1 MATAPETATTSARG
15 TTSATPST
23 SATASTSATGTTSA
37 RGTTSA
43 TPSTSA
49 TASTFATVTYDT
61 ADAGAYEVLR
71 DRLAAQSAD
80 LARRAGLLNTRR
92 VAEFGSA
99 RLALASTE
107 RLRTEQPGVPCDLA
121 AVGDTLLLGSAGRP
135 GDMRTRTAAV
145 ADVFTL
151 YDRDLNPLA
160 ESAVPGLLDDPA
172 FVREFADLH
181 RYYRQARLLRLRA
194 VGGRLLAVFRTG
206 EKADDI
212 RVLRWELTEDG
223 RAAFL
228 DARGERDDVFPPSH
242 DFEWTAAS
250 REDHVLGRHPH
261 VSVRGE
267 FHVSAVGGALTVKL
281 EDDTETA
288 GGVYSEPVDEPL
300 QSLADADIAHARVGA
315 LILLRVRPYKE
326 DTDRHLV
333 FNTLTKSVVRLDGIG
348 LACRRLPDDQ
358 GIVFPGGYCLATGV
372 HKTYELDAT
381 GLEFEREVRSPNG
394 EDVLYAFHARG
405 ASRGLLLSYNT
416 IRKEVANPLPCR
428 GWALAEDGTFTV
440 LRADGDEPAQVHPV
454 QRWHSPYVSDT
465 YAAAAPTGSGPLARV
480 GNADLVRGI
489 SACLSVAGAVG
500 EGITTAEGYRA
511 LAASCVRAADA
522 HHWLGEADLGDLAG
536 ALAAVRETAE
546 QVLGEFET
554 VRDLTRRAAEARDA
568 AAERIASVVR
578 RLRGEA
584 PKEAAAWV
592 RGLTELRHAHGHL
605 LTVKELR
612 YADAPGIDALAEEAE
627 ASLADL
633 GRRAVAFLAREDAF
647 DAQRADAEALVA
659 DAEAIATVA
668 EAGPV
673 AARLDELADGL
684 RTVTDVVAEL
694 DLGDTTVRTA
704 LLERVAAVLGGVN
717 RARATLDAR
726 RRALL
731 DREGR
736 AEFTAETALLGQAVT
751 AALAAADTPE
761 RCDDQLARLL
771 ARLEDL
777 ESRFAEFDGFLAELA
792 DKRTEIYD
800 ALAVRKQ
807 ALSDTRARRAGQLA
821 AAAARIMETITRRCA
836 TLADAD
842 AVSTYFASDPMPAKV
857 RRTADELRALGDS
870 VRAEELDGRLKSAR
884 QEASRAL
891 RDRTDLY
898 ADDGRTLRLGAHRFA
913 VNTQPLDLTLVPDG
927 DGLAFALTGTDY
939 RSPVTDPDFAA
950 TRALW
955 DRTLPSESPGV
966 YRAEHLAARLLRE
979 HGASALAA
987 ADDLPALVR
996 EAAQEAYDEG
1006 YERGV
1011 HDHDAT
1017 AVLTALLP
1025 LYDRAG
1031 TLVHEPAARAAAQL
1045 FWAHGTTP
1053 QARET
1058 WTRRALS
1065 LARARAA
1072 FGLSAAIGDLE
1083 EELAG
1088 AIDAWSGSTSGPRPG
1103 ESVAGSV
1110 GRAGAGL
1117 GPAGTAGVASADA
1130 AAAAGGVAASPPGAS
1145 GAAGTAGVPASAAGA
1160 GSLVGTADAAVGA
1173 AGPAA
1178 AGGARRAAG
1187 VLPAAGGRARTAEG
1201 FAGAARTV
1209 GLPTGA
1215 LGRPAGPSGSGAEG
1229 ARAAAAYLFHELTA
1243 APDGFVLGAG
1253 TRTLLEKFRRTV
1265 GSPAYDEDLAA
1276 LDDLAARGQL
1286 AEAWILS
1293 YAAATGA
1300 DLTPG
1305 DLAEAVAAELCPDL
1319 PRYDGDA
1326 PPTAT
1331 AEGLLGTHPR
1341 VTDGRLPLRLDEFLA
1356 RTARFAAHD
1365 VPAFRAYQRRRTALV
1380 GAERDRLR
1388 LDDHRPRVMSAFVR
1402 NRLVD
1407 EVYLPL
1413 VGDSLA
1419 KQLGATGDGKRTD
1432 TGGLLLLLSPPGYGK
1447 TTLVEYVAERLGLML
1462 VKVGGPA
1469 LGHAVTSLDPADA
1482 PNATARQEI
1491 QKINFALAAGNNTL
1505 LYLDD
1510 IQHTSPEL
1518 LQKFIPLCDATRR
1531 VDGVWDGRPR
1541 TYDLR
1546 GKRFAVCM
1554 AGNPYTESGA
1564 RFQVPDMLANRA
1576 DVWNLGDVLTGK
1588 EEAFALSFLENALT
1602 ANPVLAPLAA
1612 RDRTDLELLVRLA
1625 TGDPTAR
1632 ADRLGHAYPPAE
1644 LERVLSVL
1652 RHLVAARETVLAVNA
1667 AYIASAAR
1675 SDDTRTEPAFRL
1687 QGSYRNMNKIAQRI
1701 RPVMNDA
1708 ERAAVLDDHYR
1719 AEAQTLTQGAEANLL
1734 KLAELRGTLTTEQA
1748 ARWAEVRTAHVRART
1763 LGGAEGDPLSR
1774 AVAALGLLADRVA
1787 AVESAITRAADPRH
1801 LLANPHARHT
1811 ADGGTER

>member
-1 MATAPETATTSARG
+1 MNDTGDT
-15 TTSATPST
+15 
-23 SATASTSATGTTSA
+23 ATASAAGTT
-37 RGTTSA
+37 
-43 TPSTSA
+43 A
-49 TASTFATVTYDT
+49 TASSTAGTAGTTGTYDA

-71 DRLAAQSAD
+71 DRLAAQSAE
-80 LARRAGLLNTRR
+80 LAHRAGLLNTRR
-92 VAEFGSA
+92 VEEFGSA
-99 RLALASTE
+99 RLELAGTE
-107 RLRTEQPGVPCDLA
+107 RLRTEHPGVPCDIA
-121 AVGDTLLLGSAGRP
+121 AVGGTLLLGSTGRP
-135 GDMRTRTAAV
+135 GHRARTGV

-151 YDRDLNPLA
+151 YDRELNPLP
-160 ESAVPGLLDDPA
+160 ESAVPGLLDDPS

-181 RYYRQARLLRLRA
+181 RYYRQARLLRLRP
-194 VGGRLLAVFRTG
+194 VDGKLLAVFRTG

-212 RVLRWELTEDG
+212 RVLRWTLTEDG
-223 RAAFL
+223 GAAFL

-242 DFEWTAAS
+242 DFEWTAAT
-250 REDHVLGRHPH
+250 RDDHVQGRHPH

-267 FHVSAVGGALTVKL
+267 CYVSAVGGTLTVKQA
-281 EDDTETA
+281 DDTETA
-288 GGVYSEPVDEPL
+288 EGIHTEPVDEPL
-300 QSLADADIAHARVGA
+300 QALADADIAHARVGA

-326 DTDRHLV
+326 AADRHLV

-358 GIVFPGGYCLATGV
+358 GIVFPGGYCLATGA
-372 HKTYELDAT
+372 HKAYELDAA

-405 ASRGLLLSYNT
+405 ESRGLLLSYNT
-416 IRKEVANPLPCR
+416 IRKEVASPLPCR
-428 GWALAEDGTFTV
+428 GWALAGDGTFAV

-454 QRWHSPYVSDT
+454 QLWHSPYVSDT
-465 YAAAAPTGSGPLARV
+465 HAAAAPTGSGPLARV

-511 LAASCVRAADA
+511 LAASCVRAADG

-546 QVLGEFET
+546 QVLAEFET
-554 VRDLTRRAAEARDA
+554 VRDLTRRAAEARDE
-568 AAERIASVVR
+568 AAERIAAVVR

-584 PKEAAAWV
+584 PREAAAWV

-605 LTVKELR
+605 LNVKEMR
-612 YADAPGIDALAEEAE
+612 YADAPGIDALAGEAE
-627 ASLADL
+627 GALAEL
-633 GRRAVAFLAREDAF
+633 GRRAVTFLGREDAF
-647 DAQRADAEALVA
+647 DAQREDVERLVA
-659 DAEAIATVA
+659 DAEAVTTVA
-668 EAGPV
+668 GAGPV

-694 DLGDTTVRTA
+694 DMGDATVRTA

-731 DREGR
+731 DHEGR
-736 AEFTAETALLGQAVT
+736 AEFAAETALLGQAVT

-777 ESRFAEFDGFLAELA
+777 ESRFAEFDGFLGELA
-792 DKRTEIYD
+792 GKRTEIYE
-800 ALAVRKQ
+800 ALAARKQ
-807 ALSDTRARRAGQLA
+807 ALSDTRARRAEQLA
-821 AAAARIMETITRRCA
+821 ASAARILETVTRRCA

-857 RRTADELRALGDS
+857 RRTAEELRALGDT

-898 ADDGRTLRLGAHRFA
+898 ADDGRTLRLGTHRFA

-939 RSPVTDPDFAA
+939 RAPVTDPAFAA
-950 TRALW
+950 GRSHW

-966 YRAEHLAARLLRE
+966 YRAEHLAARLLRR
-979 HGASALAA
+979 HGANALATA
-987 ADDLPALVR
+987 EDLPALVR

-1017 AVLTALLP
+1017 VVLTALLP
-1025 LYDRAG
+1025 LYEKAG

-1053 QARET
+1053 EARQS
-1058 WTRRALS
+1058 WTRRAVS
-1065 LARARAA
+1065 LARARDT
-1072 FGLSAAIGDLE
+1072 FGLSGAIADLE
-1083 EELAG
+1083 DELAG
-1088 AIDAWSGSTSGPRPG
+1088 AIGTWSRPG
-1103 ESVAGSV
+1103 EAGTGRTDAVTGLARTAGGDAAGGPGGPAGETAAPARGTAGPAATAAPARGTAGSAAGKARSTV
-1110 GRAGAGL
+1110 VTAGA
-1117 GPAGTAGVASADA
+1117 PAGTAGA
-1130 AAAAGGVAASPPGAS
+1130 P
-1145 GAAGTAGVPASAAGA
+1145 AGTAGAAA
-1160 GSLVGTADAAVGA
+1160 GA
-1173 AGPAA
+1173 AGPVT
-1178 AGGARRAAG
+1178 G
-1187 VLPAAGGRARTAEG
+1187 
-1201 FAGAARTV
+1201 TV
-1209 GLPTGA
+1209 GVPDE
-1215 LGRPAGPSGSGAEG
+1215 PAGSGAET
-1229 ARAAAAYLFHELTA
+1229 ARAAASYLFHELTT
-1243 APDGFVLGAG
+1243 APGGFVLGAG

-1265 GSPAYDEDLAA
+1265 GTPAYDEDLAA
-1276 LDDLAARGQL
+1276 LDDLAARHQL
-1286 AEAWILS
+1286 AEAWISS

-1319 PRYDGDA
+1319 PRHDGDVLPA
-1326 PPTAT
+1326 AT
-1331 AEGLLGTHPR
+1331 AEGLLGVHPR
-1341 VTDGRLPLRLDEFLA
+1341 ITGGRLRLRLDEFLA

-1365 VPAFRAYQRRRTALV
+1365 VPAFRAYQRRRTDLV
-1380 GAERDRLR
+1380 SAERARLR

-1419 KQLGATGDGKRTD
+1419 RQLGATGDGKRTD

-1462 VKVGGPA
+1462 VKVSGPA
-1469 LGHAVTSLDPADA
+1469 LGHTVTSLDPADA

-1491 QKINFALAAGNNTL
+1491 EKINFALASANNTL
-1505 LYLDD
+1505 LHLDD

-1602 ANPVLAPLAA
+1602 ANPVLAPLAG
-1612 RDRTDLELLVRLA
+1612 RDRADLELLVRLA

-1632 ADRLGHAYPPAE
+1632 ADRLEHAYPPAE

-1652 RHLVAARETVLAVNA
+1652 RHLVAARDTVLAVNA
-1667 AYIASAAR
+1667 AYIASAAQ

-1708 ERAAVLDDHYR
+1708 ERAAVLDDHYT
-1719 AEAQTLTQGAEANLL
+1719 AEAQTLTHAAEANLL
-1734 KLAELRGTLTTEQA
+1734 KLAELRGTLTPEAA

-1763 LGGAEGDPLSR
+1763 LGGPDGDPLTR

-1801 LLANPHARHT
+1801 PLANRS
-1811 ADGGTER
+1811 